1 MQGVRWEYSREGAFY
16 ILGVA
21 GLGRGVEASGR
32 GGPGSCLLPVV
43 SQGLPEAEVQRGGWK
58 GRALVEGP
66 RNRGQESPEGPGG
79 LGDGV

>member
-1 MQGVRWEYSREGAFY
+1 MGVLKGGGVLHSGSAE
-16 ILGVA
+16 LG
-21 GLGRGVEASGR
+21 LGVEASGR

-66 RNRGQESPEGPGG
+66 RSRGQESPEGPGG
-79 LGDGV
+79 LGDSV